1 MHMPPQAQV
10 NLVSDEQPLDVG
22 PPRPVK
28 VVVAGRVHKARVHR
42 AVPCS
47 FRSFARPT
55 EPCAVVMARDSAGS
69 AKRTGEYDP
78 RSARA
83 VDCGEIGLEERELQG
98 SRLSS
103 SRQSE
108 QQQSEAT
115 AAQQRF
121 AKVTFVNKL

>member
-1 MHMPPQAQV
+1 
-10 NLVSDEQPLDVG
+10 
-22 PPRPVK
+22 
-28 VVVAGRVHKARVHR
+28 VAALLYGACKAVACHG
-42 AVPCS
+42 
-47 FRSFARPT
+47 AR
-55 EPCAVVMARDSAGS
+55 SAGG
-69 AKRTGEYDP
+69 AKDTGEYDP